1 MPRPFIMPK
10 TGIPFKPTKSAQT
23 LVREAI
29 SGAGPGVKKP
39 RISGADAVTA
49 GVGDGAGF
57 LSNWKDALMTGAS
70 MAGKAGAVITGA
82 AALGQMARPHVE
94 KLPKAGSGRGAGRT
108 TFRDSNN
115 DNKENAN
122 AAGDST
128 VTSPSARPQASG
140 TKITVDGKQYD
151 TGYHSQEI
159 RELRNQNP
167 GGGNAAQSQ
176 STDPAKSSFIPA
188 TGRDV
193 ERQSPA
199 GVVQKG
205 TSTSPKPMTMDDAN
219 KLLSGGYKV
228 EDPYAGTQLPYT
240 QTSPYS
246 GKGNA
251 EIYNPDTLHQHDSDV
266 DYVSLSKDI
275 YGDQSGV
282 ELSTRNGGM
291 KTDYKQMDVNP
302 GEKAPEEKVNWA
314 NRTMA
319 DNSDEKVRRRSA
331 FLDPNVNIMQAMRNQ
346 EAIQGRVYA
355 GGKHYQRNKD
365 AGQEGQNDFVEISAD
380 QARDRSYYRQS
391 ADEVFA
397 NHLGKAKDTVASGD
411 IPDLPKDAPA
421 PLPDAV
427 PGNTD
432 IDKSQLD
439 TSDLMDMNPSESII
453 GNNTPSRT
461 VKKGTLFNRQIYK
474 VSTIDTGLI
483 CRCDFRI

>member
-1 MPRPFIMPK
+1 MPTPDDVYSGINQRMQDAMRRLREGGGAVSNDLQGRLGGSLEPAQRAVAGMDPVTSIMSVGQQAIGVAENIGGRINTP
-10 TGIPFKPTKSAQT
+10 G
-23 LVREAI
+23 VREWANDGLI
-29 SGAGPGVKKP
+29 NGIAGTNPITAPLVLGVQGSRLLNAQSGKP
-39 RISGADAVTA
+39 RSEV
-49 GVGDGAGF
+49 
-57 LSNWKDALMTGAS
+57 K
-70 MAGKAGAVITGA
+70 
-82 AALGQMARPHVE
+82 P
-94 KLPKAGSGRGAGRT
+94 
-108 TFRDSNN
+108 
-115 DNKENAN
+115 
-122 AAGDST
+122 
-128 VTSPSARPQASG
+128 SPSARPQASG
-140 TKITVDGKQYD
+140 TKITIDGKQYD

-159 RELRNQNP
+159 TELRNQNP

-188 TGRDV
+188 TGRNV
-193 ERQSPA
+193 ERQSPT
-199 GVVQKG
+199 GVPQKG

-228 EDPYAGTQLPYT
+228 ENPYAGTQLPYT
-240 QTSPYS
+240 ESSPYA

-251 EIYNPDTLHQHDSDV
+251 EIYNPETLHQHDSDV
-266 DYVSLSKDI
+266 DYVKLSKDI
-275 YGDQSGV
+275 YEDQSGV

-302 GEKAPEEKVNWA
+302 GEKVPEEKVNWA

-355 GGKHYQRNKD
+355 GGKHYQRNKG

-427 PGNTD
+427 PTNSN

-453 GNNTPSRT
+453 GDNKPSRT
-461 VKKGTLFNRQIYK
+461 VKPGTLFNR
-474 VSTIDTGLI
+474 
-483 CRCDFRI
+483 

>member
-10 TGIPFKPTKSAQT
+10 TGIPFKPTKSPQT

-29 SGAGPGVKKP
+29 SGAGPGVRKP
-39 RISGADAVTA
+39 KISGADAVTA

-57 LSNWKDALMTGAS
+57 LSNWKDAMMTGAS
-70 MAGKAGAVITGA
+70 MIGVPGAVITGA
-82 AALGQMARPHVE
+82 AAIGEIARPHVE
-94 KLPKAGSGRGAGRT
+94 NLPKAGSGRGAGRT

-115 DNKENAN
+115 NNKENAN

-159 RELRNQNP
+159 RELRSQNP

-199 GVVQKG
+199 GVVQRG

-228 EDPYAGTQLPYT
+228 ENPYAGNQLPYT
-240 QTSPYS
+240 ESSPYA
-246 GKGNA
+246 GKSNSQ
-251 EIYNPDTLHQHDSDV
+251 IYNPETLHQHDSDV

-282 ELSTRNGGM
+282 ELATRNGGM

-302 GEKAPEEKVNWA
+302 GEKVPEEKVNWA

-331 FLDPNVNIMQAMRNQ
+331 MLGKAVDADGNPISIMQRMRNQ

-355 GGKHYQRNKD
+355 GGKHWQRNKN
-365 AGQEGQNDFVEISAD
+365 AGQEGENDFVEISAG
-380 QARDRSYYRQS
+380 QARARSNYTKT

-397 NHLGKAKDTVASGD
+397 NHLGKAKETVASGD

-421 PLPDAV
+421 PVPGAV
-427 PGNTD
+427 PGQTPM
-432 IDKSQLD
+432 DKSPFD
-439 TSDLMDMNPSESII
+439 TEELMQQKPGKSII
-453 GNNTPSRT
+453 GDNTPYTST
-461 VKKGTLFNRQIYK
+461 PKGTI
-474 VSTIDTGLI
+474 
-483 CRCDFRI
+483 FR